1 MDPTDTHLIGQQ
13 VSWKLSREQ
22 HIGFKSISKW
32 HMKSFSSVL
41 KSMLLNYVPSVMQVS
56 CAVLSNSAYSPAKM
70 SPKDV
75 KYPLWNQASETEKAK
90 LAQNTR
96 ITMSLMLPTIHVTL
110 PLSFLFFPLSFCLRC
125 CVNCFLLHQ
134 FLAHQ
139 LYSIDAFFIIW
150 KHQCNSK
157 YNGNYYYIRH
167 FRNLKLLP
175 HSVTKVSTI
184 SNNILLL

>member
-1 MDPTDTHLIGQQ
+1 MTHEVFLFCFEVHAFELCSKRCLKCRSHSQYFLIRHTVQQ
-13 VSWKLSREQ
+13 KC
-22 HIGFKSISKW
+22 HPKT
-32 HMKSFSSVL
+32 
-41 KSMLLNYVPSVMQVS
+41 
-56 CAVLSNSAYSPAKM
+56 SNIHFETRLQR
-70 SPKDV
+70 PK
-75 KYPLWNQASETEKAK
+75 KAK

-110 PLSFLFFPLSFCLRC
+110 PLSFLFFSLSFCLRC

-150 KHQCNSK
+150 KHRCNSK

-184 SNNILLL
+184 SNNVLLL

>member
-1 MDPTDTHLIGQQ
+1 MFQAL
-13 VSWKLSREQ
+13 
-22 HIGFKSISKW
+22 FK
-32 HMKSFSSVL
+32 
-41 KSMLLNYVPSVMQVS
+41 MQVS
-56 CAVLSNSAYSPAKM
+56 FAVLSNSAYSPAKM

-110 PLSFLFFPLSFCLRC
+110 PLSFLFFSLSFCLRC
-125 CVNCFLLHQ
+125 CVNGFLLHQ

-184 SNNILLL
+184 SNNVLLL